1 VFAVP
6 GTPRWRPAGPT
17 GAGRPSGLPRP
28 GGHNRSHLAMIVTP
42 DRDPRPRTSRSR
54 PPPVAMKPAPRR
66 LWSVGYAWARSGCL
80 QPPHT
85 EPDDAV
91 SAAETVSGRGLGQ
104 PRFWPAGRVFVGR
117 GRAAGGEPRTY
128 SGRGHGRC
136 RRFGTPLAVTHAGV
150 SRAGRC
156 DRGYTRSTSAVH
168 AGSMTGIRPE
178 ARDRC
183 FRGSVKGALVAGTAA
198 PSILSRIIT
207 RTGHGG
213 HVKPPLSPP
222 CRIRRGC
229 RAVTRQAQ
237 ASVVAASA
245 HGSGCERIAA
255 QGARTT
261 PSSGGWPSGRTGRR
275 RDATRHRAA
284 GL

>member
-1 VFAVP
+1 MP
-6 GTPRWRPAGPT
+6 SQLRKQSAG
-17 GAGRPSGLPRP
+17 GGWGSLGSGLPGGCSWAVAGPP
-28 GGHNRSHLAMIVTP
+28 GESRVHIADGVTAGADGSAHRSL
-42 DRDPRPRTSRSR
+42 SR
-54 PPPVAMKPAPRR
+54 MPA
-66 LWSVGYAWARSGCL
+66 C
-80 QPPHT
+80 
-85 EPDDAV
+85 
-91 SAAETVSGRGLGQ
+91 
-104 PRFWPAGRVFVGR
+104 
-117 GRAAGGEPRTY
+117 RA
-128 SGRGHGRC
+128 
-136 RRFGTPLAVTHAGV
+136 
-150 SRAGRC
+150 RAGC

-255 QGARTT
+255 QGARTA
-261 PSSGGWPSGRTGRR
+261 PSGGGWPSGRTGRR